1 MIQAMF
7 WIAFLKQENNMNQQP
22 KIQWRNGIL
31 WLLVLAPLFFVLYG
45 WANTYSAGL
54 PKNQVGEIVYDWEQ
68 YIPFLPWTILP
79 YWSIDLLYGLSLFL
93 PMTKFMQ
100 RQHAMR
106 LLVATPIAVLFFWLF
121 PLTFSA
127 IRPESYGIWE
137 TLFDALLGF
146 DKPYNQAPSLHIILL
161 VILWRIYLPHFSK
174 TGKWLWNFWCFL
186 IVISVLTTFQHHFI
200 DIPAGFLVGVFICF
214 IFQLSEK
221 KQWKF
226 QKIKLPFL
234 AKIYLFLGFCLL
246 LVSFF
251 IPIAFALVTAWI
263 GTSLLVVGLGYWGL
277 GAIVFQKKEDGRFSF
292 ASKILYFPYRMLSKF
307 IREYFFKTY
316 QSPQKITEKLYLGSY
331 KMSKT
336 TNCEAVLDLCSEYQR
351 VNFKAN
357 NYESFPL
364 MDLVTP
370 TQVELEL
377 GVKKLDNLIQNNPT
391 VFVHCA
397 LGLSRSA
404 TVVFG
409 WLLFSKKY
417 ATVSDVFAFFESQNY
432 QVHLSEKHRS
442 LLENYHQTLQK

>member
-1 MIQAMF
+1 METEI
-7 WIAFLKQENNMNQQP
+7 IEKP

-31 WLLVLAPLFFVLYG
+31 WLLILAPLFFVLYG
-45 WANTYSAGL
+45 WANAYTASL

-68 YIPFLPWTILP
+68 HIPFLAWTILP
-79 YWSIDLLYGLSLFL
+79 YWSIDLLYGLSFFL

-100 RQHAMR
+100 RQHAIR
-106 LLVATPIAVLFFWLF
+106 LLVATPISILFFWWF
-121 PLTFSA
+121 PLTFST
-127 IRPESYGIWE
+127 IRPESYGIWKI
-137 TLFDALLGF
+137 LFDALLGF

-161 VILWRIYLPHFSK
+161 VILWRIYLPHFPK

-186 IVISVLTTFQHHFI
+186 IGISVLTTFQHHFI

-214 IFQLSEK
+214 VFPLSEK
-221 KQWKF
+221 QQWKY
-226 QKIKLPFL
+226 QKIKFSFL
-234 AKIYLFLGFCLL
+234 AKMYLFLGLSLL

-251 IPIAFALVTAWI
+251 IPIAIALFTAWI
-263 GTSLLVVGLGYWGL
+263 GISLSIIGLGYLGL
-277 GAIVFQKKEDGRFSF
+277 GAIIFQKKEDGKFSF
-292 ASKILYFPYRMLSKF
+292 ASKVLHFPYQMLSKL
-307 IREYFFKTY
+307 IRHYFFKTY
-316 QSPQKITEKLYLGSY
+316 QLPQKITEKLYLGSY

-336 TNCEAVLDLCSEYQR
+336 THCEAIFDLCSEYQR
-351 VNFKAN
+351 TNFEVK

-377 GVKKLDNLIQNNPT
+377 VVKKLDCLIQNNPT

-404 TVVFG
+404 TVVFA

-417 ATVSDVFAFFESQNY
+417 ATISAVFAFFESQNY
-432 QVHLSEKHRS
+432 QVHLSEKHIT
-442 LLENYHQTLQK
+442 LLENYHQNL